1 MVVRVGWV
9 CVWLQ
14 LGPLGGVE
22 VYEDA
27 AQQDIVQGVPY
38 VGTYYLSIVRIAAG
52 IRTCIQGVVENSKY
66 DRTLL
71 ITC

>member
-27 AQQDIVQGVPY
+27 AQQDIVQGGPY
-38 VGTYYLSIVRIAAG
+38 VGTYYILSEYRDCVDVIGLEYNV
-52 IRTCIQGVVENSKY
+52 
-66 DRTLL
+66 
-71 ITC
+71 

>member
-27 AQQDIVQGVPY
+27 AQQDIVQGVQY
-38 VGTYYLSIVRIAAG
+38 VGTFYLSIVRILDSCRYTYMHTG
-52 IRTCIQGVVENSKY
+52 CSRE
-66 DRTLL
+66 
-71 ITC
+71 